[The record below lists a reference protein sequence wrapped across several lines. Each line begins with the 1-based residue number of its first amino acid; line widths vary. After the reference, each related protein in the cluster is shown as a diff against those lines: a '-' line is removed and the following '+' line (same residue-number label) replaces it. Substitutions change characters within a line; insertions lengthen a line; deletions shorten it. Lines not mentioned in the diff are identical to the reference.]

1 MLGSVKSFVL
11 REGVRD
17 TREMKNDTAPHE
29 GIADDFA
36 AIDTERPFGS
46 YLSVINGG
54 A

>member
-1 MLGSVKSFVL
+1 
-11 REGVRD
+11 
-17 TREMKNDTAPHE
+17 MKNDTAPHS

-36 AIDTERPFGS
+36 DTETERPFGS

>member
-1 MLGSVKSFVL
+1 MTN
-11 REGVRD
+11 E
-17 TREMKNDTAPHE
+17 NAPQ

-36 AIDTERPFGS
+36 AIETERPFGS